1 MTEEYN
7 VTVNG
12 EEIIGTPKYLLIYT
26 RCRINRCRYDRVRL
40 YV

>member
-1 MTEEYN
+1 MTEKYN

-12 EEIIGTPKYLLIYT
+12 EEIIGTPENLTLLT
-26 RCRINRCRYDRVRL
+26 RCRINRCPYNRIRL